1 MMSFC
6 NSRACCLAVLL
17 MASSQAAF
25 AQQCP
30 PNAHARV
37 ISIPGNLQTAHCWC
51 DDGYE
56 NVGGVCVRVV
66 VPARRVNPATARDR

>member
-1 MMSFC
+1 MMKF
-6 NSRACCLAVLL
+6 RASSLPGLAVLL

-30 PNAHARV
+30 PHAHARV

-56 NVGGVCVRVV
+56 NVGGVCVRAVA
-66 VPARRVNPATARDR
+66 PTRRVNPATARDR